1 MTTTRETSAYIRQNI
16 QCYGGTARQT
26 APRRAGDRR
35 IRSDHWDTAYPATPG
50 NIHENHALT
59 RVTGGAGRWLRI
71 PESRQTSG
79 DPSGGRR
86 ITPRAREVGHAA

>member
-16 QCYGGTARQT
+16 QCYGGDARQA
-26 APRRAGDRR
+26 APRRARDRR
-35 IRSDHWDTAYPATPG
+35 IRSERWATSYPTTPG

-59 RVTGGAGRWLRI
+59 RVTGGAGRWLHT

-79 DPSGGRR
+79 DPSGDL
-86 ITPRAREVGHAA
+86 PAWLRAGFLTVEG